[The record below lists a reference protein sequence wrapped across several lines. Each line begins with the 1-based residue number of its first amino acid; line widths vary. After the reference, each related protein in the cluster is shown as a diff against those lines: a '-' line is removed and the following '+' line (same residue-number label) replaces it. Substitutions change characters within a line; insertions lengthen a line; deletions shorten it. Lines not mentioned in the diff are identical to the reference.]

1 MIQHLKA
8 LKTNIWLV
16 ISESW
21 SDDCAELVPVHWM
34 ASESKGKIDLK
45 IVLRDENEIGL
56 FFNQ

>member
-21 SDDCAELVPVHWM
+21 SDDCAELVPV
-34 ASESKGKIDLK
+34 L
-45 IVLRDENEIGL
+45 IGWPVSPRVKL
-56 FFNQ
+56 T